1 MRNYLFILDIGF
13 FLIAAFP
20 SIAQT
25 GGNKIIGVWCNETN
39 TVHVEFFQSGNSYS
53 GKIVWMDKPNDEN
66 GKLKTDKNNPDSKLR
81 SRSIMGLSI
90 IWNLKFQNTQWVGGS
105 IYNPPKGLTA
115 SCEIEM
121 PDSNTL
127 KVKASK
133 GLFST
138 VKTWKRIK

>member
-1 MRNYLFILDIGF
+1 MKNYLLIIGF
-13 FLIAAFP
+13 LLVAAFTAT
-20 SIAQT
+20 AQT

-39 TVHVEFFQSGNSYS
+39 TVHIEFLQSGNSYS

-66 GKLKTDKNNPDSKLR
+66 GKLKTDKYNPDSKLH
-81 SRSIMGLSI
+81 SRAIMGLTI
-90 IWNLKFQNTQWVGGS
+90 IWNLKYQNSQWVGGS

>member
-1 MRNYLFILDIGF
+1 MKNYLLIIGF
-13 FLIAAFP
+13 LLVAAFTAT
-20 SIAQT
+20 AQT

-66 GKLKTDKNNPDSKLR
+66 GKLKTDKYNPDSKLH
-81 SRSIMGLSI
+81 SRAIMGLSI
-90 IWNLKFQNTQWVGGS
+90 IWNLKYQNSQWVGGS

-115 SCEIEM
+115 SCEIDM
-121 PDSNTL
+121 PDTNTL

-138 VKTWKRIK
+138 VKTWTRIK

>member
-1 MRNYLFILDIGF
+1 MKNYLLIIG
-13 FLIAAFP
+13 LLLVAAFTAT
-20 SIAQT
+20 AQT

-90 IWNLKFQNTQWVGGS
+90 IWNLKYQNSQWVGGS

>member
-1 MRNYLFILDIGF
+1 MKNYLLIIGF
-13 FLIAAFP
+13 LLVAAFTAT
-20 SIAQT
+20 AQT

-39 TVHVEFFQSGNSYS
+39 TVHIEFLQSGNSYS

-66 GKLKTDKNNPDSKLR
+66 GKLKTDKYNPDSKLH
-81 SRSIMGLSI
+81 SRAIMGLSI
-90 IWNLKFQNTQWVGGS
+90 IWNLKYQNSQWVGGS
-105 IYNPPKGLTA
+105 IYNPPKGHTA
-115 SCEIEM
+115 SCDIEM

>member
-1 MRNYLFILDIGF
+1 MKSYLLIIGF
-13 FLIAAFP
+13 LIVAAFTAT
-20 SIAQT
+20 AQT

-66 GKLKTDKNNPDSKLR
+66 GKPKTDKNNPDSKLR
-81 SRSIMGLSI
+81 SRSIMGLPI
-90 IWNLKFQNTQWVGGS
+90 IGNLKYQNSQWVGGS
-105 IYNPPKGLTA
+105 IYNPSKGLIA
-115 SCEIEM
+115 SCDIEM
-121 PDSNTL
+121 SDSNTL

>member
-1 MRNYLFILDIGF
+1 MKNYLLIIGF
-13 FLIAAFP
+13 LLVAAFTAT
-20 SIAQT
+20 AQT

-39 TVHVEFFQSGNSYS
+39 TVHIEFLQSGNSYS

-66 GKLKTDKNNPDSKLR
+66 GKLKTDKYNPDSKLH
-81 SRSIMGLSI
+81 SRAIMGLSI
-90 IWNLKFQNTQWVGGS
+90 IWNLKYQNSQWVGGS

-133 GLFST
+133 ALFST

>member
-1 MRNYLFILDIGF
+1 MKNYLLIIGF
-13 FLIAAFP
+13 LLVAAFTAT
-20 SIAQT
+20 AQT

-39 TVHVEFFQSGNSYS
+39 TVHIEFLQSGNSYS

-66 GKLKTDKNNPDSKLR
+66 GKLKTDKYNPDSKLH
-81 SRSIMGLSI
+81 SRAIMGLTI
-90 IWNLKFQNTQWVGGS
+90 IWNLKYQNSQWVGGS
-105 IYNPPKGLTA
+105 IYNPSKGLTA
-115 SCEIEM
+115 SCDIEM

>member
-1 MRNYLFILDIGF
+1 MKNYLLIIGF
-13 FLIAAFP
+13 LLVAAFTAT
-20 SIAQT
+20 AQT

-39 TVHVEFFQSGNSYS
+39 TVH
-53 GKIVWMDKPNDEN
+53 ID
-66 GKLKTDKNNPDSKLR
+66 
-81 SRSIMGLSI
+81 
-90 IWNLKFQNTQWVGGS
+90 
-105 IYNPPKGLTA
+105 NPPKGLTA

>member
-1 MRNYLFILDIGF
+1 MKNYLLIIGF
-13 FLIAAFP
+13 LLVAAFTAT
-20 SIAQT
+20 AQT

-39 TVHVEFFQSGNSYS
+39 TVHIEFLQSGNSYS

-66 GKLKTDKNNPDSKLR
+66 GKLKTDKYNPDSKLH
-81 SRSIMGLSI
+81 SRAIMGLSI
-90 IWNLKFQNTQWVGGS
+90 IWNLKYQNSQWVGGF

>member
-1 MRNYLFILDIGF
+1 MKNYLLIIGF
-13 FLIAAFP
+13 LLVAAFTAT
-20 SIAQT
+20 AQT

-39 TVHVEFFQSGNSYS
+39 TVHIEFLQSGNSYS

-66 GKLKTDKNNPDSKLR
+66 GKLKTDKYNPDSKLH
-81 SRSIMGLSI
+81 SRAIMGLSI
-90 IWNLKFQNTQWVGGS
+90 IWNLKYQNSQWVGGS